1 MSKRIHT
8 IAIIFC
14 AVYFVLLYMFFKTVG
29 LVYKV
34 LTFPL
39 WSVSY
44 NKATDLEH
52 VNITSVT
59 RNISTRQLIK

>member
-8 IAIIFC
+8 IAIIC
-14 AVYFVLLYMFFKTVG
+14 YAIYFVFLYLLFKTVG
-29 LVYKV
+29 VAYKL

-39 WSVSY
+39 WITSY
-44 NKATDLEH
+44 NKATDLER

-59 RNISTRQLIK
+59 RNIPTIR